1 MLPGHESPPRAGRSG
16 FVAAFLSLLF
26 PGLGHAYLGA
36 YRRGLGFAAPPL
48 LIGALVAGIAVRMN
62 AFDLAGLAVQ
72 DWFLIGLFVVN
83 LVALAY
89 RAFAIVDAWAIAQ
102 ATGRGVVFPRDS
114 AGRGAAV
121 LSVAGV
127 AAVLLVMSAVHIAV
141 ARYDLLLANA
151 EGCVFVGEGSGDQAS
166 CTSPDSSAS
175 PGDSGP
181 TDTGATDTS
190 RPSPSDLGSVGPAA
204 SAASL
209 PPWNGTDRLNILLV
223 GADEQEGG
231 HNTDTMIVVSID
243 PKSNQVVMFSLPR
256 DTVDVPIPASDTKAR
271 AVFGSTY
278 GGKINSYW
286 ATVHKRSDWYPTIPG
301 IDGGPGYNGLM
312 SLLGNLYFQDSTA
325 IRYFVEVNFQGFKQV
340 VDTVGGVTIDVEVP
354 VLDDNFPLAF
364 DHRDRLYIP
373 AGPQHMDGTDALQY
387 ARSRHGSSDF
397 DRGARQQRVLVAI
410 RRQADIPSLLPQV
423 TNLLDVLKT
432 NVRTNIPRTLIPQL
446 ASLAQRVNTDSIQSV
461 IFTPPF
467 YQTEF
472 LNSPRGYII
481 EPNIARIRAAVRAAF
496 TVDPNFQQAH
506 DAIASEGAQVWV
518 LNGTGRLGEAASVA
532 GYLEYLGID
541 ATAPGQKP
549 PAGLSGT
556 VIRVYNG
563 AADRIPLTIQAL
575 QQALGVTAIPVTDPT
590 IHVDVIVV
598 TGNATPDLTP
608 PPAP

>member
-26 PGLGHAYLGA
+26 PGLGHVYLGA
-36 YRRGLGFAAPPL
+36 YRRALGFAAPPL

-62 AFDLAGLAVQ
+62 VFELAGLAVQ
-72 DWFLIGLFVVN
+72 NWFLIGLFIVN

-102 ATGRGVVFPRDS
+102 GMGHGSILPR
-114 AGRGAAV
+114 AGDAAARNAAI
-121 LSVAGV
+121 LSIAGV
-127 AAVLLVMSAVHIAV
+127 AAVLLVMSAVHVAV

-151 EGCVFVGEGSGDQAS
+151 EGCVFVGEGSGDATG
-166 CTSPDSSAS
+166 CTSPDAS
-175 PGDSGP
+175 GSLGGTDEP
-181 TDTGATDTS
+181 TDTAGPSAT
-190 RPSPSDLGSVGPAA
+190 DLGSIGPVATA
-204 SAASL
+204 PSL
-209 PPWNGTDRLNILLV
+209 PPWNGTDRLNILLI

-256 DTVDVPIPASDTKAR
+256 DTVDVPIPASDTRAR

-286 ATVHKRSDWYPTIPG
+286 ATVHNRSDWYPPIPG
-301 IDGGPGYNGLM
+301 ISGGPGYNGLM
-312 SLLGNLYFQDSTA
+312 SLLGNLYFQDPHA
-325 IRYFVEVNFQGFKQV
+325 IRYFVEVNFQGFKKV

-354 VLDDNFPLAF
+354 VLDDNFPLAA
-364 DHRDRLYIP
+364 DHRARLYIP
-373 AGPQHMDGTDALQY
+373 AGPQHMDGTQALQY
-387 ARSRHGSSDF
+387 ARSRHGSTDF

-423 TNLLDVLKT
+423 TNLLDVLKQ
-432 NVRTNIPRTLIPQL
+432 NVRTNIPRELIPQL
-446 ASLAQRVNTDSIQSV
+446 AGLAQQIDTQSIRSV

-467 YQTEF
+467 YQTEG
-472 LNSPRGYII
+472 NDPVRGYII
-481 EPNIARIRAAVRAAF
+481 EPNIFRIRAAVKEAF
-496 TVDPNFQQAH
+496 SVDPNFQQAH

-518 LNGTGRLGEAASVA
+518 LNGTGRFGEAASVA
-532 GYLEYLGID
+532 GYLEYLGIA
-541 ATAPGQKP
+541 ATAPGQRP
-549 PAGLSGT
+549 PAGVSGT

-563 AADRIPLTIQAL
+563 AEDRIPLTIQAL
-575 QQALGVTAIPVTDPT
+575 QAALGVTATPVTDPS

-598 TGNATPDLTP
+598 TGRSTPDLTP